1 MNLFTSLRKYQFRR
15 NLHHKL
21 LVQQTMLLDRNNL
34 LEDIIAEKDKL
45 LAEKE
50 FLLKEMHHRVKNNL
64 QLSISLLNSQA
75 NYLSN
80 EEAIRAIKDSQ
91 HRLKSIAMVH
101 QELYLTDDLKR
112 IELKNYMAEMI
123 NCLRESFNTRPGV
136 HFEIQIDPVE
146 MEINRAVALGLLV
159 NEAIT
164 NIFKHAFREQHGG
177 LVKISIQRTG
187 KNELKVLIKD
197 NGMGIPNDLG
207 IDHHKSMGIVL
218 MKGLSGQL
226 GGEFDIYNDRGTT
239 VTLNFLKYNGS

>member
-1 MNLFTSLRKYQFRR
+1 MNLFISFQKYQFRR
-15 NLHHKL
+15 NVHHKL
-21 LVQQTMLLDRNNL
+21 LVQQAILLERNDS
-34 LEDIIAEKDKL
+34 LEDIIAEKDRL

-80 EEAIRAIKDSQ
+80 EEAVSAIRDSQ

-112 IELKNYMAEMI
+112 IELKSYITGMI
-123 NCLRESFNTRPGV
+123 NCLRDSFNTRPGL
-136 HFEIQIDPVE
+136 HFEIKIDQAE
-146 MEINRAVALGLLV
+146 MEISRAVSLGLLV

-164 NIFKHAFREQHGG
+164 NVFKHAFREQQGG
-177 LVKISIQRTG
+177 VVKVSIQRTG

-197 NGMGIPNDLG
+197 NGMGLSNDLG
-207 IDHHKSMGIVL
+207 IDGHKSMGIVL

-239 VTLNFLKYNGS
+239 VALNFVTFSL